1 MEKENAF
8 FYALQ
13 LINHLEEYQKKQ
25 LAIVLI
31 GSTLNETSE
40 EIAQELSKLQRYK

>member
-1 MEKENAF
+1 MEKQNAF
-8 FYALQ
+8 LHALQ
-13 LINHLEEYQKKQ
+13 LIPQLEEYQKKQ

-31 GSTLNETSE
+31 GSTLTETSE

>member
-1 MEKENAF
+1 MNKENAF
-8 FYALQ
+8 LQILQ
-13 LINHLEEYQKKQ
+13 LIPELQEYQKKQ

>member
-1 MEKENAF
+1 MNTETTF
-8 FYALQ
+8 LQILQ
-13 LINHLEEYQKKQ
+13 LVPKLQEYQKKQ

>member
-1 MEKENAF
+1 MDSQTSF
-8 FYALQ
+8 LQILQ
-13 LINHLEEYQKKQ
+13 LIPELQEYQKKQ

-40 EIAQELSKLQRYK
+40 DIAQELSKLQRYK